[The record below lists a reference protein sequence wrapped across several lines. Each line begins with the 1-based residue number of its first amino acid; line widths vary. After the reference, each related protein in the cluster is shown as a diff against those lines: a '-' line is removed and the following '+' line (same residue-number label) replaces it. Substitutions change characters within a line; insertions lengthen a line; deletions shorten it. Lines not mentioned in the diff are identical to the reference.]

1 MLPANSDPFFN
12 VRGRKMLTCFNKMFD
27 LVEYPW
33 ITNGGTSDHN
43 SIYSIPVFILNCFFR
58 RINIAISKNG
68 NGDPWIV
75 FYFTDQRPVGFT
87 FIHLYSSTP
96 VNS

>member
-33 ITNGGTSDHN
+33 ITNGGTSDYN

-58 RINIAISKNG
+58 RINIAISKYG
-68 NGDPWIV
+68 NVDLWLV
-75 FYFTDQRPVGFT
+75 FYFIDKLPAGLT
-87 FIHLYSSTP
+87 FIHLCSCTAVIS
-96 VNS
+96 